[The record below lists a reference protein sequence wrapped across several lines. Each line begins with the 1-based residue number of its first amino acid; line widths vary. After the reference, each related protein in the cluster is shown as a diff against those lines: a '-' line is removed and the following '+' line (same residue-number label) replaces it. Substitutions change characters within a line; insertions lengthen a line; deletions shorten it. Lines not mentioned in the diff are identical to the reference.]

1 MNTKQHLCL
10 HFVKFGLRGV
20 AKFKNKLDL
29 REIISSVVTKFVYH
43 NFFVSQICYHID
55 RLDLIDSDVD
65 ASVEPIY

>member
-1 MNTKQHLCL
+1 M
-10 HFVKFGLRGV
+10 

-65 ASVEPIY
+65 ASVEPKY